1 MRKMARYPKGANP
14 KLTNELI
21 EAIVESIRQGAYVE
35 TAVALAG
42 VSKQSFYRWL
52 REAESDEAIGLIR
65 KLSDAVKK
73 AMAEA
78 EMRDL
83 AVIDRAAQSGEWT
96 AAAWR
101 LDRRH
106 PERWGRQARVQV
118 EHSGSEEKPVNVQAF
133 KHLSEQEQNDRI
145 EKLHKRLGRFLASR
159 QLPLRIRLRLQ
170 LYRCDFLG
178 LDLPSHVSHFVM
190 QFPENGTDPIESP
203 LSLKQVDLRR
213 L

>member
-1 MRKMARYPKGANP
+1 MMARYPKNTTP
-14 KLTNELI
+14 KLTNDLI
-21 EAIVESIRQGAYVE
+21 EAIAAPIRQGAYVE

-52 REAESDEAIGLIR
+52 REAENEDAYGLVL

-101 LDRRH
+101 LERKH
-106 PERWGRQARVQV
+106 PERWGRQAKVQL
-118 EHSGSEEKPVNVQAF
+118 EHSGAEDKPIKVQSYD
-133 KHLSEQEQNDRI
+133 HLSDAEVNERI
-145 EKLHKRLGRFLASR
+145 LKIHKRLS
-159 QLPLRIRLRLQ
+159 
-170 LYRCDFLG
+170 
-178 LDLPSHVSHFVM
+178 VFVA
-190 QFPENGTDPIESP
+190 NKKSGSD
-203 LSLKQVDLRR
+203 
-213 L
+213 